1 MSLCLSTKKKAEKDI
16 SKEPNNYQYEKGI
29 ITSGY
34 MYFSRLQQCE

>member
-1 MSLCLSTKKKAEKDI
+1 MSLCLRTKKKAEKVI
-16 SKEPNNYQYEKGI
+16 SKEPNNYQHEKGI